1 MDYLFN
7 VFWNRSA
14 MLGKSYEYVK
24 VGLSPSNFFFNCF
37 NKSSFKLMKNYFYF
51 MLKVLFIL
59 EMFKF
64 LSCLFGYVEKCLD
77 KKARANVKIYDI
89 TDWTGMEKL
98 VPDPFVKN

>member
-1 MDYLFN
+1 
-7 VFWNRSA
+7 
-14 MLGKSYEYVK
+14 
-24 VGLSPSNFFFNCF
+24 
-37 NKSSFKLMKNYFYF
+37 

>member
-1 MDYLFN
+1 
-7 VFWNRSA
+7 
-14 MLGKSYEYVK
+14 
-24 VGLSPSNFFFNCF
+24 
-37 NKSSFKLMKNYFYF
+37 MKNYFYF

-59 EMFKF
+59 EIKF